1 MFQSVAEITVCQMIT
16 SFPITFTTVNDL
28 KKFKLRHLVTDS

>member
-28 KKFKLRHLVTDS
+28 EK